1 LQASQAHI
9 GVLPIFLDDATVVLR
24 VRNSHHDP
32 AMAKK
37 SLEERVGALE
47 AQLGNKT
54 LEQHFR
60 EQAELIDRRFAESF
74 REEAEL
80 IDRLFVYRFD
90 EFDKKW
96 DVKLDARF
104 RIFEKKLDSQLE
116 EKFDAKLRPI
126 NEILKV
132 ILARLP

>member
-1 LQASQAHI
+1 
-9 GVLPIFLDDATVVLR
+9 
-24 VRNSHHDP
+24 
-32 AMAKK
+32 MANK

-60 EQAELIDRRFAESF
+60 DQAELIDRRFIESF
-74 REEAEL
+74 REQAEL
-80 IDRLFVYRFD
+80 FDRRFT
-90 EFDKKW
+90 EG
-96 DVKLDARF
+96 F
-104 RIFEKKLDSQLE
+104 REQ
-116 EKFDAKLRPI
+116 AKLRPT